1 MNNNKRV
8 SVRELQKELLGEDE
22 SASEEAAREL
32 ALRYF
37 DDGDDESL
45 DVLIR
50 AMQSKNERL
59 LPIAIAAAGLLG
71 RRGEPTVASVVPYLS
86 SRNLEIVRAAI
97 LALGSMRD
105 SASNAVAKLETLIDH
120 SDDNVQSTVLTALSR
135 ITGNY
140 SYKESIRT
148 PGSKYWGEAPFDS
161 PIYSRDTF
169 IGGRYSTGSQSEQPA
184 ESMQSTPEAG
194 PKLPLRMSALGR
206 KRILRRRG
214 PNAGTDGVFRALNI
228 GIPVG
233 ISAQRKS

>member
-8 SVRELQKELLGEDE
+8 SVRELQNELLGADK
-22 SASEEAAREL
+22 STSEAAAREL

-50 AMQSKNERL
+50 AMQSENEKL
-59 LPIAIAAAGLLG
+59 LSVAIAAAGLLG
-71 RRGEPTVASVVPYLS
+71 RRGEPTVASIVPYLS

-105 SASNAVAKLETLIDH
+105 SASDAVAKLETLIDH
-120 SDDNVQSTVLTALSR
+120 PDDKIQSTVLNALSR

-148 PGSKYWGEAPFDS
+148 PGFKCWGEAPFDS
-161 PIYSRDTF
+161 PIYSRHTF

-184 ESMQSTPEAG
+184 ESMRSTRQAG
-194 PKLPLRMSALGR
+194 PRLPRRMSAFG
-206 KRILRRRG
+206 
-214 PNAGTDGVFRALNI
+214 
-228 GIPVG
+228 
-233 ISAQRKS
+233 Q